1 MHAGD
6 ARSDAELAPLLLGE
20 SPEAP
25 LKGSA
30 PATFVIGSGK
40 GGVGKSLVSILL
52 ADAIASQGR
61 RVLLCDGDQ
70 NLPNLHVLLGVKP
83 VVQTEAL
90 LYGDIS
96 PESLL
101 RPVGDNLWL
110 LPGDPDTE
118 SVYSLQ
124 AMERARLQRRLSELY
139 LRYDAVIVDAGA
151 GIESVVRVSTLGASR
166 VLLVTTPEP
175 TALTD
180 AYALLKVITAQ
191 STALPIDILLNRT
204 MDDAEGIAAFQRLE
218 RACRQFLQHPIGWLG
233 VLPEDPAL
241 QASVRSAVLLRE
253 AVSHT
258 RAGLR
263 LRSLMVAYPYVSQE
277 MARRAS

>member
-1 MHAGD
+1 MSA
-6 ARSDAELAPLLLGE
+6 AKAPSDAELSPASVGAPRH
-20 SPEAP
+20 AP
-25 LKGSA
+25 VEGSA

-52 ADAIASQGR
+52 AESIASQGR
-61 RVLLCDGDQ
+61 RVLLCDADQ
-70 NLPNLHVLLGVKP
+70 NLPNLHVLLGMKP

-101 RPVGDNLWL
+101 RQLGENLWL

-118 SVYSLQ
+118 SVYALQ
-124 AMERARLQRRLSELY
+124 AVERARLQRRLSELY
-139 LRYDAVIVDAGA
+139 QRYDAVIVDAGA

-166 VLLVTTPEP
+166 MLLVTTPEP

-180 AYALLKVITAQ
+180 AYALLKVIAAQ
-191 STALPIDILLNRT
+191 STGLPIDILLNRT
-204 MDDAEGIAAFQRLE
+204 MDDAEGMAAFQRLE
-218 RACRQFLQHPIGWLG
+218 RACRQFLHHPIGWLG
-233 VLPEDPAL
+233 VLPEDPEL
-241 QASVRSAVLLRE
+241 QASVRSAEQLRD

-258 RAGLR
+258 RAGRR

>member
-1 MHAGD
+1 MNAAEGPRDTETSSESVDRPPHA
-6 ARSDAELAPLLLGE
+6 
-20 SPEAP
+20 
-25 LKGSA
+25 KGSA
-30 PATFVIGSGK
+30 PVTFVIGSGK

-52 ADAIASQGR
+52 AESMALHGR
-61 RVLLCDGDQ
+61 RVLLCDADQ
-70 NLPNLHVLLGVKP
+70 NLPNLHVLLGMKP
-83 VVQTEAL
+83 VVQTEAIL
-90 LYGDIS
+90 SGDIS

-101 RPVGDNLWL
+101 RQVGDNLWL

-124 AMERARLQRRLSELY
+124 ATERARLQRRLSELY
-139 LRYDAVIVDAGA
+139 LRFDAVIVDAGA

-166 VLLVTTPEP
+166 ILLVTTSEP

-191 STALPIDILLNRT
+191 STGLPIDILLNRT
-204 MDDAEGIAAFQRLE
+204 MDDAEGMAAFQRLE
-218 RACRQFLQHPIGWLG
+218 RACRQFLYHPIGWLG
-233 VLPEDPAL
+233 ALPEDPAL
-241 QASVRSAVLLRE
+241 QASVRSAEQLRD

-277 MARRAS
+277 MARRVS